1 MALGILAAMS
11 HKDGRVHRMVPVE
24 YNQIE
29 AALRTHSDPHP
40 SQHKG
45 GAPNG
50 RAAGAAHGSSAAD
63 VNGPDGYSAYIGNT
77 NAFFVQLPTYLRTLA
92 ATGGAV
98 RLHGP
103 NPSRR
108 HAINPHPRHPPEARR
123 PPKHTLA
130 IRQLASRLP
139 NMAGA

>member
-50 RAAGAAHGSSAAD
+50 RAAGAADGSSAD

-77 NAFFVQLPTYLRTLA
+77 NAFFVQITTYLRTLA

-98 RLHGP
+98 RRHGP

-108 HAINPHPRHPPEARR
+108 QASTRTLATPRRHGINPNPRHSPEAR
-123 PPKHTLA
+123 PPRSTP
-130 IRQLASRLP
+130 SP
-139 NMAGA
+139 